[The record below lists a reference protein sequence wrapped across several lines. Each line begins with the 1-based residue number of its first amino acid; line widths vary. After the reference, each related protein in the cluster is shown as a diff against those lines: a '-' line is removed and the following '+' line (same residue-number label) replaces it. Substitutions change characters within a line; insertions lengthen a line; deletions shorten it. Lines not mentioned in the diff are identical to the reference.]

1 MTRTG
6 VFHERTT
13 MKKLIL
19 IALAAAGVVVA
30 KKRLDQSKA
39 EQAAWSSVVDKV

>member
-1 MTRTG
+1 
-6 VFHERTT
+6 